1 MKLNLRD
8 EIEKYLQASDT
19 FSIVIF
25 LNQLKQFVCGVAMSL
40 GLTHAMWLIFESDC
54 QTIVNV
60 VINGC
65 LYENEVL
72 TIIL

>member
-1 MKLNLRD
+1 
-8 EIEKYLQASDT
+8 
-19 FSIVIF
+19 
-25 LNQLKQFVCGVAMSL
+25 
-40 GLTHAMWLIFESDC
+40 MWLIFESDC

-72 TIIL
+72 AIM